1 MGNDISRR
9 DVLKASGLAIGGLA
23 VAGSLP
29 GCPPAVELDGIFP
42 LQEELAADEM
52 RITFLGTSVVPR
64 LKQQCNSVFVEVGS
78 GDSFVFDCGSG
89 VSSKYNAM
97 QIQYSRMDKIFLTHL
112 HGDHT
117 SDIVTIYCFGPS
129 VDRKVPLKVWGP
141 SADEP
146 EQGTQAF
153 CDSLYKMMTWHRHSF
168 SFLKTGLKPVVEGQ
182 SDGFDIIATELPY
195 MTEGGIAYQNDA
207 TGVTI
212 THFPAV
218 HARNGSISYKLEW
231 NGLSMVFS
239 GDTKPNDFMIQ
250 NAKNV
255 DVLIHEM
262 VVPPEVW
269 ATKNTGLEEG
279 DTGYTQAVQAAT
291 DIQDSSHTPQKAFGY
306 ILSQTTPRL
315 GVATH
320 FQAEA
325 DTNGPALEDIREW
338 YQGPVTIAT
347 DFLVI
352 NVSADEI
359 RQRRA
364 IVSPEAWYP
373 PNPKVYPA
381 DQLADPMYDTPTAQL
396 SDELLSH
403 TISPDVYNAT
413 PQT

>member
-1 MGNDISRR
+1 MRNEISRR
-9 DVLKASGLAIGGLA
+9 DVLKASGLAVGGLA
-23 VAGSLP
+23 LAGGLT
-29 GCPPAVELDGIFP
+29 GCPLECPIDGIFP

-117 SDIVTIYCFGPS
+117 SDIITIYCFGPS

-141 SADEP
+141 SADVP
-146 EQGTQAF
+146 EQGTLAF
-153 CDSLYKMMTWHRHSF
+153 CDNLYNLMAWHRESF
-168 SFLKTGLKPVVEGQ
+168 SFLKTGLKPTVPGEK
-182 SDGFDIIATELPY
+182 SDGFDIVATELPY
-195 MTEGGIAYQNDA
+195 MTNGGIAYQNDA

-212 THFPAV
+212 KHFPAV

-239 GDTKPNDFMIQ
+239 GDTKPNNFMLEHG
-250 NAKNV
+250 KNV

-262 VVPPEVW
+262 VVPPGVW

-279 DTGYTQAVQAAT
+279 DVGYEQAVQAAQ
-291 DIQDSSHTPQKAFGY
+291 DIQDSSHTAQKAFGY
-306 ILSQTTPRL
+306 ILSQTMPRL

-320 FQAEA
+320 FQSES
-325 DTNGPALEDIREW
+325 DTNGPAMEDIRKW

-347 DFLVI
+347 DCLVI
-352 NVSADEI
+352 NVSANEI
-359 RQRRA
+359 RQRKA
-364 IVSPEAWYP
+364 LVSPEAWYP
-373 PNPKVYPA
+373 PNPKIYPP
-381 DQLADPMYDTPTAQL
+381 DQLADPLYDSPLAQL

-403 TISPDVYNAT
+403 AILPEDYETVS
-413 PQT
+413 